1 MRRVKYR
8 EKLILFTSVGED
20 MKQSISLSLFAETN
34 AKPHGFKLASANG
47 NIYIC
52 ESLLLFTKIYI
63 YIYISL
69 SLYCLPV
76 NDVQGVKYNE
86 HNK

>member
-1 MRRVKYR
+1 
-8 EKLILFTSVGED
+8 

-52 ESLLLFTKIYI
+52 ESLLLFTKYIYI
-63 YIYISL
+63 YIYIYL
-69 SLYCLPV
+69 FIAFHV